1 MTKTKLHKNG
11 GIDERHPH
19 PEIVLIGQPNCGKST
34 IFNSVAGYRS
44 ISTNFPGATVEYT
57 RSHIAIEKRKCNI
70 VDLPGIY
77 SLTALDKAA
86 EESKRYLLGERID
99 VLINVVDAS
108 VLSRSLELTLQLLEF
123 RIPMILCLNMMD
135 EAERKGVQ
143 IDTGALSK
151 LLGIPVVTT
160 IGSKGQ
166 GIDLLFH
173 ETLAA
178 MGSPQIAASLPL
190 SKHVED
196 KITLIEQHVDPEAR
210 GAMNLNK
217 RLTAI
222 KLLEEDPLIE
232 EEYYSVDA
240 SFSAELQ
247 AIKEELT
254 AEHGAPP
261 DAVISAERH
270 NLAMQLFEQ
279 TTIIKHPLRRLKD
292 KIDSVL
298 MHPFLGYLAMFVILY
313 VFFNAVFKFGA
324 WLEQPLLDLINSGI
338 SNITSG
344 LDTTGFTYHMVNA
357 AFQGLSGG
365 IAIVLPYLTPFLVG
379 LAILEDIGYLPRIAF
394 LLDSFM
400 HKIGLHGTAVIPGL
414 LGYGCSV
421 PAIMA
426 TRILT
431 SPRDR
436 FIASVVAVTIPCS
449 ARMVVIMGL
458 VGYYLGGNAVLGIYV
473 LNLVVVSLLGAVM
486 ARLMPEDVPG
496 MILEM
501 PPYHRPKMSV
511 VLAKTWLR
519 MRDFIIIAWP
529 LLIIGS
535 IVLGAAEW
543 YHLDH
548 FINQLTRPI
557 TYILDLPSQVGTT
570 LIFGVLRK
578 ELSMLMLFQALG
590 TQDVISVM
598 SRAQILVFTLF
609 VVFYIPCLATLGIMG
624 KEIGW
629 KKTGI
634 ASAVTF
640 VLALGIAFLG
650 RFVGMII
657 F

>member
-1 MTKTKLHKNG
+1 MTKAIKHKNG
-11 GIDERHPH
+11 ALDEHHPH

-77 SLTALDKAA
+77 SLTALDRAA

-99 VLINVVDAS
+99 VLVNVVDAS
-108 VLSRSLELTLQLLEF
+108 VLGRSLELTLQLLEF

-135 EAERKGVQ
+135 EAERKGVD
-143 IDTGALSK
+143 IDVPRLSK
-151 LLGIPVVTT
+151 LLGIPVVAT

-166 GIDLLFH
+166 GLDILFH

-178 MGSPQIAASLPL
+178 IGTSKTAASLPL

-196 KITLIEQHVDPEAR
+196 KITLIEQHVDPTAQ
-210 GAMNLNK
+210 GALNLNK
-217 RLTAI
+217 RLAAI

-232 EEYYSVDA
+232 RQFYSVDDD
-240 SFSAELQ
+240 FSRELQ
-247 AIKEELT
+247 SIKRELT
-254 AEHGAPP
+254 KEHGAPP

-279 TTIIKHPLRRLKD
+279 TTIIKHPRQRLKD
-292 KIDSVL
+292 QIDSIL
-298 MHPFLGYLAMFVILY
+298 MHPLLGYLVMFLILY
-313 VFFNAVFKFGA
+313 AFFNGVFKFGA
-324 WLEQPLLDLINSGI
+324 WLEQPLLNILNSGL
-338 SNITSG
+338 SFITTG
-344 LDTTGFTYHMVNA
+344 LDTTGFTYHIVNA

-365 IAIVLPYLTPFLVG
+365 IAIVLPYLAPFLIG

-426 TRILT
+426 TRILS

-436 FIASVVAVTIPCS
+436 FIASVVAVIIPCS

-458 VGYYLGGNAVLGIYV
+458 VGYYLGGNAVFGIYI
-473 LNLVVVSLLGAVM
+473 LNLVVVSLLGAVL

-501 PPYHRPKMSV
+501 PSYHRPQMNV

-519 MRDFIIIAWP
+519 LRDFIVVAWP

-535 IVLGAAEW
+535 LVLGLAEW
-543 YHLDH
+543 YHLDQ

-578 ELSMLMLFQALG
+578 ELSLLMLFQALG

-598 SRAQILVFTLF
+598 SRTQILVFTLF
-609 VVFYIPCLATLGIMG
+609 VVFYIPCLATLGVMG

-629 KKTGI
+629 KKTLA

-640 VLALGIAFLG
+640 VLAICIAFIG
-650 RFVGMII
+650 RFAGMI
-657 F
+657 FF